1 MESDTVKIGSTGAE
15 L

>member
-1 MESDTVKIGSTGAE
+1 MELDTVKIGSSGAE